1 MVWTVSMGKEETFL
15 VLPEQVGLIQVHP
28 PTQEEREEAD
38 RWIKLGFNPRNPFV
52 NQNVAA

>member
-1 MVWTVSMGKEETFL
+1 MGQEETFL